1 MRRRIEAG
9 AVDAVSVSRLGAN
22 KMLALSNKWAP
33 ILVSQ
38 PETGMDYQIASVFLK
53 DGRRF
58 DRVVIVGGQITK
70 IGEDKDI
77 PFKEEDIDRI
87 VVNHGK

>member
-1 MRRRIEAG
+1 
-9 AVDAVSVSRLGAN
+9 
-22 KMLALSNKWAP
+22 MLALSNKWAA

-38 PETGMDYQIASVFLK
+38 PETGMGYQIVSVFLT

-58 DRVVIVGGQITK
+58 DHVTIVGGFITK
-70 IGEDKDI
+70 IGESAEI
-77 PFKEEDIDRI
+77 PFEESEIERI

>member
-1 MRRRIEAG
+1 
-9 AVDAVSVSRLGAN
+9 
-22 KMLALSNKWAP
+22 MLTLSNKWAP

-38 PETGMDYQIASVFLK
+38 PETGMNYQIASVFLT

-58 DRVVIVGGQITK
+58 DRVLITGGYITK
-70 IGEDKDI
+70 VGESTDI
-77 PFKEEDIDRI
+77 PFRDEDIAQI

>member
-1 MRRRIEAG
+1 
-9 AVDAVSVSRLGAN
+9 
-22 KMLALSNKWAP
+22 MLTLSNKWAP

-38 PETGMDYQIASVFLK
+38 PESGMNYQIASVFLK

-58 DRVVIVGGQITK
+58 DHVVIVGGYITR
-70 IGEDKDI
+70 IGESNDI
-77 PFKEEDIDRI
+77 PFGDEEIDKI